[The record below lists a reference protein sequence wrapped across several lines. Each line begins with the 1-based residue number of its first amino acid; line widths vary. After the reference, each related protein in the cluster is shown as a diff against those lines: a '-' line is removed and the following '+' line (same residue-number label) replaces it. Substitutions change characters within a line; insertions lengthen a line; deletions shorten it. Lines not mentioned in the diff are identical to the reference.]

1 MGEERTCKA
10 KFPSTET
17 TTWRDRGWELELHL
31 PFQAC
36 WPRRALVFFK
46 KVFLKEMVFP
56 PPPHSARSLTFY
68 TKGIFIATYLIT
80 RITSLFQ
87 CADVDE
93 CQSPETNQCDRN
105 ALCTNTEGF
114 YVCRCLK
121 GYTGDGQ
128 ICTGKKMRKKPL
140 SVRRNSSC

>member
-1 MGEERTCKA
+1 
-10 KFPSTET
+10 
-17 TTWRDRGWELELHL
+17 
-31 PFQAC
+31 
-36 WPRRALVFFK
+36 
-46 KVFLKEMVFP
+46 MVFS

-68 TKGIFIATYLIT
+68 IKHIVIATYLIS

-93 CQSPETNQCDRN
+93 CQSPETNQCDHN

-128 ICTGKKMRKKPL
+128 ICTGRKMWKKPL
-140 SVRRNSSC
+140 SVRDNSSC